1 MENKVKVIGI
11 TGGVGSGKSTITEIL
26 KDKYLAYLLNTDQ
39 IAHKL
44 MQKGE
49 ISYNLIVEYF
59 GTEILDDKGDIYRP
73 TLGAIVYNNPDKLTK
88 LNSFTHPYVMGYVK
102 DIINAKRNDSC
113 NLICIETAL
122 PAEAGLKDICDE
134 IWYIYA
140 PENIRRERLMRSRD
154 YTNEKIDTIFQ
165 NQMKENEYKNICNY
179 QINTDK
185 DMENIIKQIE
195 FLVEK

>member
-1 MENKVKVIGI
+1 MKVIGI

-26 KDKYLAYLLNTDQ
+26 KDKYHAYLLNTDQ

-59 GTEILDDKGDIYRP
+59 GTEILDDKGNIHRP
-73 TLGAIVYNNPDKLTK
+73 TLGAIVYNNSDKLLK

-102 DIINAKRNDSC
+102 DIISQKRNESS

-140 PENIRRERLMRSRD
+140 SEEVRRERLKKSRD
-154 YTNEKIDTIFQ
+154 YSSEKIDTIFK
-165 NQMKENEYKNICNY
+165 NQLKDNEYKNICTY

-185 DMENIIKQIE
+185 DMENITKQIE